1 MGTLPLRM
9 QKKLLLF
16 SFLFSAFLIT
26 NGQSSQIPRGYF
38 RNPMGIPME
47 LTANFGELRTH
58 HWHMGLDIRTQAKEN
73 LPVYAAAGGYIASIG
88 VRPLSFGRFIIIN
101 HPNGLSTLYA
111 HLNDFEPALEAYV
124 TQQQYQQES
133 WAIELKFA
141 PHQFPVTKGTFIGYS
156 GNTGGSAGPHLHFEI
171 MDTKTERR
179 LNPLLFGFP
188 LEDRVPP
195 VIKGLALYDR
205 GRSINGQS
213 PRVVPIKK
221 TSNGYTL
228 ANSEVLT
235 TSLSQIGLAIQATD
249 QVSGSSNPNGIYSAT
264 LEVDGQ
270 AVLAFILDSIDYE
283 QTGYINAHIDY
294 RHKQMGGAYYQHLSM
309 LPGEGGVAYH
319 PYQSDGVIRLT
330 DTLPHPIAIIIADP
344 YGNQS
349 ALRFQI
355 KTTNPWLGPAANP
368 AKLPGKEPTHFVPR
382 NPVLIRKPDFQIDFP
397 AMGLYDSLPIVYRR
411 DLFPIL
417 PGAITARH
425 QLNDPTIPVHLNFIV
440 RLKPERVIPA
450 NLKNKVVV
458 QRSFGAV
465 KKVKKA
471 NLEGEW
477 VSAEFDDFGYFQA
490 FVDTIPPQVT
500 LAGKGDTIN
509 VSALS
514 RLIFTPTDNFGM
526 IKRFRAEL
534 NDSWIRFTNDKGR
547 SWVYRFD
554 QRCPYGVHKLTV
566 TVEDLV
572 GNTTTKTWWIKR
584 APYQPPVKKSSKKP
598 VKKKKRK

>member
-1 MGTLPLRM
+1 
-9 QKKLLLF
+9 
-16 SFLFSAFLIT
+16 
-26 NGQSSQIPRGYF
+26 
-38 RNPMGIPME
+38 MGIPME

-58 HWHMGLDIRTQAKEN
+58 HWHMGLDIRTQTREN

-111 HLNDFEPALEAYV
+111 HLNDFAPELETYV
-124 TQQQYQQES
+124 TNQQYQQES
-133 WAIELKFA
+133 WAIELKFSSN
-141 PHQFPVTKGTFIGYS
+141 QFPVSKGTFIGYS

-188 LEDRVPP
+188 LEDKVPP
-195 VIKGLALYDR
+195 VIKGIALYDR

-213 PRVVPIKK
+213 PRAVPIKK
-221 TSNGYTL
+221 IITGYTL
-228 ANSEVLT
+228 ANSDTLT

-249 QVSGSSNPNGIYSAT
+249 QVSGSTNPNGIYSAT

-270 AVLAFILDSIDYE
+270 TVLAFILDSIDYE

-330 DTLPHPIAIIIADP
+330 DTLPHPIAIIVADP

-349 ALRFQI
+349 VLRFQI

-382 NPVLIRKPDFQIDFP
+382 NPVQLRKADFQIDFP
-397 AMGLYDSLPIVYRR
+397 AMGLYDSLPIFYRR

-425 QLNDPTIPVHLNFIV
+425 QLNDPTIPVHLNFSV
-440 RLKPERVIPA
+440 RLKPERAVPTE
-450 NLKNKVVV
+450 LRNKAVM
-458 QRSFGAV
+458 QRSYGSV
-465 KKVKKA
+465 RKVKTG
-471 NLEGEW
+471 NWEGEW
-477 VSAEFDDFGYFQA
+477 VAATFDDFGYFQA
-490 FVDTIPPQVT
+490 FVDTVPPQVT

-514 RLIFTPTDNFGM
+514 RLVFTPTDNFGA

-547 SWVYRFD
+547 SWIYRFD

-572 GNTTTKTWWIKR
+572 GNSTTKTWWIKR

>member
-1 MGTLPLRM
+1 
-9 QKKLLLF
+9 
-16 SFLFSAFLIT
+16 
-26 NGQSSQIPRGYF
+26 
-38 RNPMGIPME
+38 
-47 LTANFGELRTH
+47 
-58 HWHMGLDIRTQAKEN
+58 
-73 LPVYAAAGGYIASIG
+73 V
-88 VRPLSFGRFIIIN
+88 
-101 HPNGLSTLYA
+101 
-111 HLNDFEPALEAYV
+111 
-124 TQQQYQQES
+124 
-133 WAIELKFA
+133 
-141 PHQFPVTKGTFIGYS
+141 
-156 GNTGGSAGPHLHFEI
+156 
-171 MDTKTERR
+171 
-179 LNPLLFGFP
+179 
-188 LEDRVPP
+188 
-195 VIKGLALYDR
+195 
-205 GRSINGQS
+205 
-213 PRVVPIKK
+213 
-221 TSNGYTL
+221 
-228 ANSEVLT
+228 
-235 TSLSQIGLAIQATD
+235 
-249 QVSGSSNPNGIYSAT
+249 
-264 LEVDGQ
+264 
-270 AVLAFILDSIDYE
+270 
-283 QTGYINAHIDY
+283 
-294 RHKQMGGAYYQHLSM
+294 
-309 LPGEGGVAYH
+309 
-319 PYQSDGVIRLT
+319 
-330 DTLPHPIAIIIADP
+330 
-344 YGNQS
+344 
-349 ALRFQI
+349 LRFKI

-382 NPVLIRKPDFQIDFP
+382 NPILIRKPDFQIDFP

-514 RLIFTPTDNFGM
+514 RLIFTPTDNFGT

-554 QRCPYGVHKLTV
+554 QRCPYGVHKLSV

-584 APYQPPVKKSSKKP
+584 APYQPPVKKSSKKT

>member
-1 MGTLPLRM
+1 MRM

-16 SFLFSAFLIT
+16 SILFTVFFSSWS
-26 NGQSSQIPRGYF
+26 QSSQIPKGYF

-133 WAIELKFA
+133 WPVELKFS
-141 PHQFPVTKGTFIGYS
+141 PQQFPVSKGTFIGYS

-195 VIKGLALYDR
+195 VIKGLALYNR
-205 GRSINGQS
+205 GLSINGQS

-221 TSNGYTL
+221 TSNEYTL

-270 AVLAFILDSIDYE
+270 AMLAFILDSIDYE

-294 RHKQMGGAYYQHLSM
+294 RHKQLGGAYYQHLSM

-330 DTLPHPIAIIIADP
+330 DTLPHPIAIIVADP

-349 ALRFQI
+349 VLRFKI

-368 AKLPGKEPTHFVPR
+368 SKLPGKEPTHFVPR

-425 QLNDPTIPVHLNFIV
+425 QLNDPTIPVHLNFII

-458 QRSFGAV
+458 QRSFGTV

-514 RLIFTPTDNFGM
+514 RLIFTPTDNFGT
-526 IKRFRAEL
+526 IKGFRAEL

-554 QRCPYGVHKLTV
+554 QRCPYGVHKLSV

-584 APYQPPVKKSSKKP
+584 APYQPPVKKSSKKT

>member
-1 MGTLPLRM
+1 
-9 QKKLLLF
+9 
-16 SFLFSAFLIT
+16 
-26 NGQSSQIPRGYF
+26 
-38 RNPMGIPME
+38 
-47 LTANFGELRTH
+47 
-58 HWHMGLDIRTQAKEN
+58 
-73 LPVYAAAGGYIASIG
+73 
-88 VRPLSFGRFIIIN
+88 
-101 HPNGLSTLYA
+101 
-111 HLNDFEPALEAYV
+111 LNDFAPELETYV
-124 TQQQYQQES
+124 TNQQYQQES
-133 WAIELKFA
+133 WAIELKFSS
-141 PHQFPVTKGTFIGYS
+141 HQFPVSKGTFIGYS

-188 LEDRVPP
+188 LEDKVPP
-195 VIKGLALYDR
+195 VIKGIALYDR

-213 PRVVPIKK
+213 PRAVPIKK
-221 TSNGYTL
+221 TITGYTL
-228 ANSEVLT
+228 ANSDILT

-249 QVSGSSNPNGIYSAT
+249 QVSGSTNPNGIYSAT

-270 AVLAFILDSIDYE
+270 TVLAFILDSIDYE

-319 PYQSDGVIRLT
+319 PYQTDGVIRLA
-330 DTLPHPIAIIIADP
+330 DTLPHPIAIIVADP

-349 ALRFQI
+349 ILRFQI

-397 AMGLYDSLPIVYRR
+397 AMGLYDSLPIFYRR

-425 QLNDPTIPVHLNFIV
+425 QLNDPTIPVHLNFSV
-440 RLKPERVIPA
+440 RLKPERAVPTE
-450 NLKNKVVV
+450 LRNKVIM
-458 QRSFGAV
+458 QRSYGSV
-465 KKVKKA
+465 RKVKTG
-471 NLEGEW
+471 NWEGEW
-477 VSAEFDDFGYFQA
+477 VTAEFDDFGYFQA

-514 RLIFTPTDNFGM
+514 RLVFTPTDNFGA

-547 SWVYRFD
+547 SWIYRFD

-584 APYQPPVKKSSKKP
+584 ASYQPPVKKSSKKP